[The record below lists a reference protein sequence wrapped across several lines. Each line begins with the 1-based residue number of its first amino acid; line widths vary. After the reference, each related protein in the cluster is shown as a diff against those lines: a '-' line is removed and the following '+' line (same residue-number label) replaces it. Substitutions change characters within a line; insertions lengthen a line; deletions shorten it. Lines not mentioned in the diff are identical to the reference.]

1 LDAINTLYLIL
12 ILGSLAFGLEA
23 LSLGLGGRLMV
34 LYRRRR
40 VRALALALGVGLAV
54 VGPAIATSAAL
65 SLGPIYLCVLV
76 LVYMFVASRII
87 AVFGAK
93 LAQTP
98 PQPIPPQP
106 SDMEVAEMLRKR
118 GYGRL
123 VKKKRKTR

>member
-1 LDAINTLYLIL
+1 MGAIDILYLIL
-12 ILGSLAFGLEA
+12 IIGSLAFGLEA
-23 LSLGLGGRLMV
+23 LLLGLGGRLMV
-34 LYRRRR
+34 LYRRGR

-76 LVYMFVASRII
+76 LVYMFAASRII
-87 AVFGAK
+87 AVFRAR

-106 SDMEVAEMLRKR
+106 SDMEVVEMLRKR

-123 VKKKRKTR
+123 VKKKRKSS